1 MIKLREYKSMI
12 SSVIL
17 TTFISLH
24 CSWTF
29 IRCSDDHTNEIG
41 NQKEINNKNKIDH
54 IINEMEN
61 NHTWT
66 IFKIIITPG
75 RSTRKKDNLLI
86 QDIVSKEYINNENY
100 FFNLFNRKH
109 NALLLDEGAAQK
121 NKRNNGNKQQRKQ

>member
-1 MIKLREYKSMI
+1 MIILRKYKSVI

-29 IRCSDDHTNEIG
+29 IRCSDDHTKKIE
-41 NQKEINNKNKIDH
+41 NQKEINNKNDIDD
-54 IINEMEN
+54 IINETKD

-75 RSTRKKDNLLI
+75 EGARKKNNLEI
-86 QDIVSKEYINNENY
+86 QNIVSNEYINN
-100 FFNLFNRKH
+100 
-109 NALLLDEGAAQK
+109 K
-121 NKRNNGNKQQRKQ
+121 NK